1 MAYYTGSVQAK
12 DLFATLLD
20 KITMVHPGASESWW
34 KKESSIESDSV
45 YVSTGASGKERI
57 VFTFKEGVVGQYI
70 TWGTAKDYTP
80 GAANLAGSF
89 VQPKSNN
96 MYYFKD
102 KQDPNVV
109 VNYDLN
115 ITKDRII
122 LHLQGDKLINN
133 WNNPVMFFGIP
144 VRYDQ
149 DDRTCIVRA
158 MSEGWDASTSYPSL
172 CEDSIG
178 NAWPQY
184 AWQYA
189 GSPVNPSWGG
199 NYFTETLH
207 LAHNT
212 EGLRGEL
219 EGIYGT
225 APGKITDG
233 DIVDIQGTQFKAIQR
248 VTYGYNAFPRDI
260 LLLKMK

>member
-45 YVSTGASGKERI
+45 YVSTGTSGKDRI
-57 VFTFKEGVVGQYI
+57 IFTFKEGQAGYYL
-70 TWGTAKDYTP
+70 TCGTALDYTP

-89 VQPKSNN
+89 SFPKSAN
-96 MYYFKD
+96 MYYFSA

-122 LHLQGDKLINN
+122 LHVQGDKLING
-133 WNNPVMFFGIP
+133 WYNPVLYVGIP

-149 DDRTCIVRA
+149 NDNRCIVRA
-158 MSEGWDASTSYPSL
+158 MSEGWDGSASQPQIAT
-172 CEDSIG
+172 DSIN
-178 NAWPQY
+178 NAWPSY
-184 AWQYA
+184 SWQYVGA
-189 GSPVNPSWGG
+189 ATNPSWGG

-207 LAHNT
+207 LNYSN

-219 EGIYGT
+219 EGLYGT
-225 APGKITDG
+225 APGKIVDG

-248 VTYGYNAFPRDI
+248 VAYGINAFPRDI